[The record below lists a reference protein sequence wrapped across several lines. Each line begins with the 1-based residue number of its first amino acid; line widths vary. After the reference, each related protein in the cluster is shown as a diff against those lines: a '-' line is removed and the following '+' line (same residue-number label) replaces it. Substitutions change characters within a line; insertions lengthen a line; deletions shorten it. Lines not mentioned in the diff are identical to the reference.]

1 MSTASP
7 PSYLLVEPS
16 KISSAYALEIGMPEN
31 HASLQVIKR
40 STRRIVCGFIV
51 VSRKK
56 ATRFGEHLTDGRG
69 CNLKNRLKRAVV
81 VIRRTSPLLAG
92 MMVAA

>member
-1 MSTASP
+1 VSTASP

-16 KISSAYALEIGMPEN
+16 KTSSANALEIGMPEN

-40 STRRIVCGFIV
+40 STRRMVCGFIV

-56 ATRFGEHLTDGRG
+56 ATRFGENRKDAHGSDLE
-69 CNLKNRLKRAVV
+69 NRLKRTVV
-81 VIRRTSPLLAG
+81 VIRRMVRSSLA
-92 MMVAA
+92 